1 MILNRWG
8 KKMGPNDKKIQ
19 AEDVLLD
26 EEEQELLN
34 EDLYIDSLIA
44 IYTNDNCFDTDD
56 DENLYSSQ
64 ENLHWDE

>member
-1 MILNRWG
+1 
-8 KKMGPNDKKIQ
+8 MGPNDKKVQ

-44 IYTNDNCFDTDD
+44 IYTNDNHFDIDD
-56 DENLYSSQ
+56 DETLYPSR

>member
-1 MILNRWG
+1 
-8 KKMGPNDKKIQ
+8 MGPNDKKVQ

-44 IYTNDNCFDTDD
+44 IYTNDNHFDIDD
-56 DENLYSSQ
+56 DETLYTSR
-64 ENLHWDE
+64 ENLH

>member
-8 KKMGPNDKKIQ
+8 KKMGPNDKKVQ

-44 IYTNDNCFDTDD
+44 IYTNDNCFDIDD